1 MSCRFPG
8 MSLSSLPLLRAGVLA
23 MVLMVGGAAQG
34 TAQVLVRSSLSQD
47 DEVSPGTTYE
57 RAIELYNSDDS
68 TRTAE
73 VSLRDYTFTYE
84 GTTNYAEPG
93 TLERSNAPWINYG
106 GSTVTLPPGEE
117 VELTY
122 QVDVPETV
130 DGEPPSGTYWSMLLI
145 EPLNQQT
152 ASADQGLAVQ
162 QVRRYGIQVATHI
175 GSTGTPEVEILSTDL
190 RRQEDQ
196 TALTLAV
203 QNTGTRSAR
212 PSAQLELYDEAGTL
226 VTKEQTSPK
235 RVYPGTSARYQI
247 DLSDVSSGT
256 YQALLVLQMEEADP
270 IGRQFTVNL

>member
-1 MSCRFPG
+1 MRRRFPG
-8 MSLSSLPLLRAGVLA
+8 MSLPPLPLLRAGVLA
-23 MVLMVGGAAQG
+23 MVLLVGGAAQG

-47 DEVSPGTTYE
+47 DEVSPGSTYE

-84 GTTNYAEPG
+84 GTTNYEDPG
-93 TLERSNAPWINYG
+93 TLERSNASWINYG

-122 QVDVPETV
+122 QVDVPNAV

-175 GSTGTPEVEILSTDL
+175 SGTGAPAIDILSTDL
-190 RRQEDQ
+190 SRQEDQ
-196 TALTLAV
+196 TALTVAV
-203 QNTGTRSAR
+203 ENTGTRSAS
-212 PSAQLELYDEAGTL
+212 PSAQLELYDEAGEL
-226 VTKEQTSPK
+226 VTEEQTSSK
-235 RVYPGTSARYQI
+235 RVYPGTSAQYQV
-247 DLSDVSSGT
+247 DLSGVSSGS
-256 YQALLVLQMEEADP
+256 YQVLLVLPMEEADP
-270 IGRQFTVNL
+270 IGRQFTVDL